1 MKFSLKRIL
10 ILVFSTLLLSGCLF
24 TEEQRVDVLWVNPDP
39 YFGVDHPFVQAGL
52 PSYVTETDVFRIQD
66 EKEVALLA
74 AILYHQSIYKFNYV
88 SENVLSLN
96 KIFAYMESLLPASFK
111 LSLSELSYTQQ
122 DEVVLTLYALEIQ
135 NVLSYPDDN
144 LEAYTQTW
152 VDTLINPQDTQT
164 EKIKVLHDN
173 LVMQIHY
180 DTSILDLDLTQIS
193 SHPSFEAMGLFL
205 NNTAVCSGYARA
217 FNALAK
223 EANIPSIMVSSQAM
237 NHAWNLVY
245 DGQTWVYVDV
255 TFDDPIPD
263 LANKVRYTYFM
274 LNEDKFLKDGKHW
287 FDESSDQTL
296 SASDYLAFAEYVFN
310 TIP

>member
-1 MKFSLKRIL
+1 MKFSFKHRI
-10 ILVFSTLLLSGCLF
+10 ILVLSALLLGGCL
-24 TEEQRVDVLWVNPDP
+24 TQEVEPVDTLWVNPER
-39 YFGVDHPFVQAGL
+39 YYGLDHSFIQAGL
-52 PSYVTETDVFRIQD
+52 PSYVTETNVFRIQD

-74 AILYHQSIYKFNYV
+74 TILYHQDILQFNYV
-88 SENVLSLN
+88 SEHAFSLN
-96 KIFAYMESLLPASFK
+96 KIFAYMESLLPSSFK

-135 NVLSYPDDN
+135 NVLSYPEDN
-144 LEAYTQTW
+144 LESYTRTW
-152 VDTLINPQDTQT
+152 VDTLIDPNDTPSN
-164 EKIKVLHDN
+164 KIKILHDN
-173 LVMQIHY
+173 LVTRIHY

-205 NNTAVCSGYARA
+205 NETAVCSGYARA

-223 EANIPSIMVSSQAM
+223 EANIPSIMISSQSM

-245 DGQTWVYVDV
+245 DGTDWVFVDV

-274 LNEDKFLKDGKHW
+274 LDEAKFIQDGKHW
-287 FDESSDQTL
+287 FDESTDQTL
-296 SASDYLAFAEYVFN
+296 SAQDYLDFAEYVYPTN
-310 TIP
+310 P